1 MTEVDPVRLP
11 SRLAARFRL
20 LGVIGRGAGSVVHRA
35 HDDLLDRAA
44 VIKIVSVVPHSRRD
58 LGRFAALDHPHL
70 VPVIDVELDEHADGG
85 PRAVIVTDPSGGGDL
100 RSRIARGPLDL
111 VDALVCAAA
120 VADALDHA
128 HRAGVAHLAV
138 APGNVLFDEDG
149 RARLADT
156 GLAAVTARSSAG
168 FLAPEQEGEDEKSA
182 GSPADVHAL
191 GLVLVAS
198 LTGRP
203 DGPDGPDGPDA
214 ERPEQVPDALR
225 GVVDRMLAPDP
236 AARPLAGEVTV
247 ALRRAALA
255 VDPAASAS
263 RRRIR
268 PDDRAPRS
276 GAPEPAARATGS
288 APRRRGRGHGPARR
302 QRGARLDV
310 ARRGDRLRHTTRR
323 LRGARPE
330 RPRPSRTD
338 RSRGSGRRRRRGRR
352 GFDPAERGRAPGRD
366 RRSRRGHGAR
376 LATVGGTGRR
386 RLAVLDPPL
395 VDPPLLGASGRRE
408 HIDLHDDKLPH
419 RGPDRAEHRDAVDQ
433 RRPVPR
439 PARSAARRRAIGT
452 VSAGAGRGCSI
463 RRGSPGRGR
472 PRCRAG
478 RRRPRSAPWR
488 RRRSTRGR
496 GTSRPAP
503 PRP

>member
-255 VDPAASAS
+255 VDPAASAFVVAS
-263 RRRIR
+263 APTIA
-268 PDDRAPRS
+268 PRAPAHPTRPPVPRGLLLAAAAAVTALLAGSVVLASTWPVEEIASDTPPAVSAVPAQSVVPVPPAPGPEGPVAAGGAGGAGSTPPSGDGRPAGTDGRGASTVPASRPSVEPVAVASPSSTPRS
-276 GAPEPAARATGS
+276 STPRSS
-288 APRRRGRGHGPARR
+288 APPVVESTSTSTTTSSPTAVPTEPSTGTPSTSGVRSPGLLGR
-302 QRGARLDV
+302 
-310 ARRGDRLRHTTRR
+310 
-323 LRGARPE
+323 
-330 RPRPSRTD
+330 
-338 RSRGSGRRRRRGRR
+338 
-352 GFDPAERGRAPGRD
+352 
-366 RRSRRGHGAR
+366 
-376 LATVGGTGRR
+376 
-386 RLAVLDPPL
+386 
-395 VDPPLLGASGRRE
+395 LLGA
-408 HIDLHDDKLPH
+408 
-419 RGPDRAEHRDAVDQ
+419 
-433 RRPVPR
+433 
-439 PARSAARRRAIGT
+439 ARSAL
-452 VSAGAGRGCSI
+452 
-463 RRGSPGRGR
+463 
-472 PRCRAG
+472 
-478 RRRPRSAPWR
+478 
-488 RRRSTRGR
+488 
-496 GTSRPAP
+496 
-503 PRP
+503 